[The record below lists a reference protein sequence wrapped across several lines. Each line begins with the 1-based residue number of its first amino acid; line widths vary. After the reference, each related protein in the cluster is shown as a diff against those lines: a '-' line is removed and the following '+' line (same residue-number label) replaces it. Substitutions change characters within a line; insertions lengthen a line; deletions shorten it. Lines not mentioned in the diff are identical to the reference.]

1 MTVQEAVSEKLN
13 ETATALLERPEVKE
27 QVDRVRGQ
35 LAEIDTQARRVV
47 KEQPMVAVGA
57 ALAFGYL
64 LGRLLARR

>member
-13 ETATALLERPEVKE
+13 ETATALLDRPEVKQ

-35 LAEIDTQARRVV
+35 LAEMDTQARRVV
-47 KEQPMVAVGA
+47 QEQPMVAVGA

-64 LGRLLARR
+64 LGRLLAKR